1 MSKAKRNRNKRNDK
15 THREHTIGFYE
26 NQVESLLNY
35 LRQSE
40 AESLNVPL
48 IIFEYGELN

>member
-1 MSKAKRNRNKRNDK
+1 MSKAKRNRNKRTDK
-15 THREHTIGFYE
+15 THREHAIGFYE

-48 IIFEYGELN
+48 IIFEYGKLN